1 MAWPEHIPKPSE
13 RMKAVLMGHVRYE
26 DEDESIQ
33 SICTFHFY
41 KGAKSILALDTKEKR
56 RAALSRIPESVR
68 PYVEA
73 EVRRLWALRA

>member
-1 MAWPEHIPKPSE
+1 MAWPASIPKPSE
-13 RMKAVLMGHVRYE
+13 RMKAVLTGQVRFE
-26 DEDESIQ
+26 DEDEAIQ
-33 SICTFHFY
+33 SICTFQFY